1 MRQQRRGTTM
11 KKKTKKLR
19 SKTDVVNEL
28 IMHAKNLATGKA
40 HTAFPVVKAAEELI
54 EIEAA
59 EAKLESEKEKIE
71 ADEF

>member
-1 MRQQRRGTTM
+1 M

-40 HTAFPVVKAAEELI
+40 HTAYPVVKAAEELI
-54 EIEAA
+54 EIETA
-59 EAKLESEKEKIE
+59 EAASKVEKEKID